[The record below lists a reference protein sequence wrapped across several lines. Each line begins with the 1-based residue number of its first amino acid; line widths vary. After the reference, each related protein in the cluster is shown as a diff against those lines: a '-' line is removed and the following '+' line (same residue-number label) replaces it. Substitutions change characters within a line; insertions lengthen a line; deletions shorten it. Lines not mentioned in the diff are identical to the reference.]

1 MRRAL
6 YVLGQLSDQNIEWLI
21 THGNHTRVAPGTL
34 LIQEGG
40 PTDVLYIVLEGLLG
54 IYLTTDNRETQI
66 AQRGVGDILGE
77 MSFIEDR
84 PATATVKSV
93 TESILFTIP
102 KTVLATRLE
111 QDRDFAARFY
121 RGIAISLSYRLRE
134 SMEQAVPGKEDA
146 TDGEIDDAEELD
158 STVLDSAYMAGMRFD
173 RIVRHMMEQTR

>member
-6 YVLGQLSDQNIEWLI
+6 YLLGQLSDQNIEWLI
-21 THGNHTRVAPGTL
+21 GHGQHNHVSPGTL
-34 LIQEGG
+34 LIEEGG
-40 PTDVLYIVLEGLLG
+40 PTDVLYLVLDGTLG
-54 IYLTTDNRETQI
+54 IYLTIDGRETLI

-84 PATATVKSV
+84 PATATVKAVS
-93 TESILFTIP
+93 ESLLFSIP
-102 KTVLATRLE
+102 KTVLAARLE

-134 SMEQAVPGKEDA
+134 SMEQAAPGKEDA

-158 STVLDSAYMAGMRFD
+158 PTVLDSAYMAGMRFD